1 MIKKDTGL
9 ADDRED
15 SAKSL
20 GIATDEKA
28 VPLKPI
34 LAVVAGSGQV
44 AKNAVEAGADVLL
57 ALNAG
62 VYRNLGH
69 GSLASFLPFGNAN
82 RQTRELLKQHILP
95 AARSAKVVAGVLAG
109 DPEFPAEPLL
119 AEYRQ
124 LGVHGITNWPAVG
137 LLDGNLRAH
146 LDAGGSAAE
155 VELEMLSAARPL
167 AF

>member
-95 AARSAKVVAGVLAG
+95 AARSAKVVAGVDISLYHRAN
-109 DPEFPAEPLL
+109 DWWPLVCPCQVPVWRRVL
-119 AEYRQ
+119 SPR
-124 LGVHGITNWPAVG
+124 
-137 LLDGNLRAH
+137 RAH
-146 LDAGGSAAE
+146 
-155 VELEMLSAARPL
+155 
-167 AF
+167 